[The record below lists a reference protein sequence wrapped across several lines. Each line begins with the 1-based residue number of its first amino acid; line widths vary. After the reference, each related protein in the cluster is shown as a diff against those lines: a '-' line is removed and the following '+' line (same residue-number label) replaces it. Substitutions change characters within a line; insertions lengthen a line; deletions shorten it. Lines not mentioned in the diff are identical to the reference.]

1 MKIHIIDDNEDIT
14 TMLAKYMTIKGH
26 NCSVSNNGRNGLNMI
41 MSNQY
46 DVVLLDLAM
55 PEFSGMDVVDALVR
69 NNMIQKLNVVALT
82 ASSVSQDKEEV
93 LKKNGVLA
101 VLKKPI
107 DPDDLLDYLFQF
119 DKKSGSGKKP

>member
-1 MKIHIIDDNEDIT
+1 
-14 TMLAKYMTIKGH
+14 MTIKGH